1 MNKLVVNLNKPTSVM
16 ITLPRAYYNIIWTRY
31 ISLIESWEK
40 NFNKV
45 SDEETQTSFLK
56 DLNEAEVIDLMAHHI
71 LAISILEDV
80 LGLTKQSRYDL
91 MIETNPCV
99 PL

>member
-1 MNKLVVNLNKPTSVM
+1 M
-16 ITLPRAYYNIIWTRY
+16 INLPRANYNLLWIRY
-31 ISLIESWEK
+31 ISLIESWEN

-45 SDEETQTSFLK
+45 SDVESQTSFLK
-56 DLNEAEVIDLMAHHI
+56 ELNEEEIIDLMAHHL

-99 PL
+99 PC